1 MDQKIK
7 KNGKRR
13 RVGKV
18 RFAVPDF
25 KVNLIHLPAEDPL
38 LMSSTI
44 SRQIPTELK
53 LVAAENYHSFR
64 TNYRNSSPL
73 LGGNFNFRMPLG
85 VDPINVE
92 AIHDV
97 IAAIIKSFYPFGARL
112 NLTFSLFL
120 EDEEEENPNERYLF
134 YYASSNNHQMF
145 ETSQFITSFKDI
157 ENVIDKITYESVSD
171 HLDLIRKSSKI
182 RIRHISSVLIN
193 ALVLSDVILIK
204 DN

>member
-1 MDQKIK
+1 MDPKIK

-13 RVGKV
+13 IGKKV
-18 RFAVPDF
+18 QFSVPDF
-25 KVNLIHLPAEDPL
+25 KVNLVHLPVEDPL

-44 SRQIPTELK
+44 LQQIPNELK
-53 LVAAENYHSFR
+53 LVASENYHSFR
-64 TNYRNSSPL
+64 TNYRHSSPL

-92 AIHDV
+92 AIHDL
-97 IAAIIKSFYPFGARL
+97 ITAIIKSFYPFGARL

-145 ETSQFITSFKDI
+145 QTSQFITSFKDI
-157 ENVIDKITYESVSD
+157 EKVLDKITYETISD

-182 RIRHISSVLIN
+182 RVLHISSVLIN
-193 ALVLSDVILIK
+193 ALVLSDALLIK
-204 DN
+204 E